1 MTNSTQISVIVPS
14 YNYEKYLERA
24 LRSVAESDFDKN
36 RMEIIVVDD
45 KSSDQSVALVKKL
58 QNTLDVNLSLIC
70 NKTNLGLVRTRNTGI
85 VHAEGEFLFFLD
97 PDNFIGKDCLSRHFD
112 FLCAHPDYSAC
123 YAPIKVLNETDKNQD
138 LPLLSGEAFDLD
150 KLSQGNYIDAM
161 AMFRKKDLVE
171 LGMYDTKMPSYGWED
186 YELWLRMGF
195 QGKRVHFLHGKPLS
209 FYTVH
214 SLSMARNMSDMQM
227 NSLKWYLNEK
237 FGLNHE
243 MSMTPELQKYI
254 NRNEDHFAQIFL
266 TLAPKGQKA
275 TLEEQPTSMKYDVE
289 DNEQHFAFR
298 LSKPVK
304 IQEIRFSPLNNYAK
318 IQLNNIR
325 LFYQGKPVAFKPV
338 MTSNALKTDDHTFL
352 FDLKTSQ
359 IKINFSKGK
368 SIEIDDLTIDV
379 VYLSKGI
386 RTIEEIQ
393 TYYRSS
399 MSELSNRLINI
410 PLLKRRI
417 KILIPGWE

>member
-58 QNTLDVNLSLIC
+58 QNTLDVNLRLIC
-70 NKTNLGLVRTRNTGI
+70 NTTNLGLVRTRNTGI

-97 PDNFIGKDCLSRHFD
+97 PDNFIGKDCLRRHFD
-112 FLCAHPDYSAC
+112 FLDAHPGYSAC
-123 YAPIKVLNETDKNQD
+123 YAPIQVLSETEKDQD
-138 LPLLSGEAFDLD
+138 LPLLSGEAFNLD

-161 AMFRKKDLVE
+161 AMFRKKDLVD
-171 LGMYDTKMPSYGWED
+171 LGMYDTKMPPYGWED

-195 QGKRVHFLHGKPLS
+195 QGKRLRFLHGKPLS

-214 SLSMARNMSDMQM
+214 SLSMARNMSDMQI

-237 FGLNHE
+237 FGLNLE
-243 MSMTPELQKYI
+243 MNMTPELQKYLD
-254 NRNEDHFAQIFL
+254 RKEDHFAQIFL
-266 TLAPKGQKA
+266 TLAGQGHIA
-275 TLEEQPTSMKYDVE
+275 PSDEQPTSMKYDVE

-304 IQEIRFSPLNNYAK
+304 IQEIRFYPLNNYAK

-325 LFYQGKPVAFKPV
+325 LFYQGNPVAFQPV
-338 MTSNALKTDDHTFL
+338 ISSNALNTDGHIFL
-352 FDLKTSQ
+352 FDLKTPL
-359 IKINFSKGK
+359 IKIHFAKGE
-368 SIEIDDLTIDV
+368 SIEIDALTIDT
-379 VYLSKGI
+379 VYLTKGI
-386 RTIEEIQ
+386 STFEKVQ
-393 TYYRSS
+393 AYYRSS
-399 MSELSNRLINI
+399 MSELNDRLINL
-410 PLLKRRI
+410 PLLKQRI
-417 KILIPGWE
+417 KNLIPGR